1 MRMPSLC
8 PQEKGVAFINH
19 NDGLSLDFIG
29 CGNKTNMI
37 YIRIQVGNR
46 MHREKL
52 HKSFLS
58 KSTDRIKGQS

>member
-1 MRMPSLC
+1 MPSLH

-29 CGNKTNMI
+29 HGNKTNMI

-46 MHREKL
+46 IHRREAA
-52 HKSFLS
+52 
-58 KSTDRIKGQS
+58 